1 MKNCE
6 KDRKQITRNRV
17 RIIQILKKRWIYQR
31 FFVFMERKWNES
43 KKWNESLLKE
53 VFKFLTRI
61 L

>member
-1 MKNCE
+1 MKNYK
-6 KDRKQITRNRV
+6 KDRKSIQRNRV
-17 RIIQILKKRWIYQR
+17 RITQILKKRWIYQR

-53 VFKFLTRI
+53 FFKFLTRI